1 LRVGVA
7 LTGLAAQEKHQ
18 PDLWRP
24 LSGVLL
30 SLGVRYSRGRT
41 LRLKRRGGGTV
52 PFRRV
57 GRGSRRAAL
66 ARDFMGCRSL

>member
-1 LRVGVA
+1 VGVA

-41 LRLKRRGGGTV
+41 LRL
-52 PFRRV
+52 
-57 GRGSRRAAL
+57 
-66 ARDFMGCRSL
+66 